1 MSALVVQPHSSAM
14 LPASGPLYWLSGL
27 PWFMRRLRMEDH
39 SAERVR
45 LAAERGP
52 IVYVLHT
59 RSHVDWL
66 ALQSVLNERRLP
78 LPAFT
83 AGHTPWANPHVHAGS
98 HHLVHSTSAK
108 SADPSPLSDLPESPR
123 SDRTVQSTA
132 SSPNRHNERQV
143 ARVNSELSPTRAR

>member
-78 LPAFT
+78 LPTFT
-83 AGHTPWANPHVHAGS
+83 AGFDARRWSPFG
-98 HHLVHSTSAK
+98 LLGRLFG
-108 SADPSPLSDLPESPR
+108 SADPSGPDQLGRFVE
-123 SDRTVQSTA
+123 A
-132 SSPNRHNERQV
+132 G
-143 ARVNSELSPTRAR
+143 SPTCIFLGTPFLPTPDSS